1 MSLIRVVDAKK
12 TKEIPFIE
20 MLFIM
25 FSLFYYILPSFDKIN
40 SILVICVFLIYL
52 VYAIQRMPVKYAKN
66 AFTIFVLSLIISA
79 CYFIFTNTST
89 IDASVSF
96 YHLKR
101 FLSKFSQVFF
111 NFFPLVL
118 LVRIVYSGSYKQKK
132 FICGAIAIL
141 LLFVVIQTREEI
153 KLYADATRDWAYVE
167 KENENAGGYAFVYA
181 ISAIVP
187 TLLIIFHYAQ
197 YKWKNLTIVAIFL
210 IFGFLLRAQYT
221 LAIILA
227 IISLLTH
234 VFVSSANKRIKI
246 IVAVCLP
253 LVYILLPFVL
263 YAIAKQVDSYS
274 VSLRITEIAD
284 FLSFGE
290 RGYNLGSR
298 MELYQKTIIA
308 FFKSPIFGNRY
319 LNFDGHA
326 TLLTILS
333 DVGLLGGI
341 PYYYLFFSA
350 RNRIK
355 EMLGIADYKVYFPV
369 FLSFILMGFTNP
381 IHSARPLYIVVW
393 LLAPLL
399 ALIFKETIEK
409 KREVEKSGE
418 VEN

>member
-1 MSLIRVVDAKK
+1 MSFIRVVDAKN
-12 TKEIPFIE
+12 TKELPFIE

-40 SILVICVFLIYL
+40 FVLIFCVYLIYL
-52 VYAIQRMPVKYAKN
+52 VYVIQRMPIKYAKY
-66 AFTIFVLSLIISA
+66 AFTILVLSLIISA
-79 CYFIFTNTST
+79 CYFIFTSTST

-101 FLSKFSQVFF
+101 ILSKFSQVFF

-118 LVRIVYSGSYKQKK
+118 FVRIVYRGSYKQKR
-132 FICGAIAIL
+132 FICCAIAIL
-141 LLFVVIQTREEI
+141 LLFVVIQTRQEL
-153 KLYADATRDWAYVE
+153 KLYADATRDWAYTE

-187 TLLIIFHYAQ
+187 TLLIGFHYAKD
-197 YKWKNLTIVAIFL
+197 KWKILTAIIIFL
-210 IFGFLLRAQYT
+210 TFGFLLSAQYT
-221 LAIILA
+221 LAIMLA

-234 VFVSSANKRIKI
+234 VFVSSTNNKIKI

-263 YAIAKQVDSYS
+263 YAIANKVESYS
-274 VSLRITEIAD
+274 VSLRVTEVAD

-298 MELYQKTIIA
+298 MELYNKTIIA
-308 FFKSPIFGNRY
+308 FFKSPIYGNRY
-319 LNFDGHA
+319 LGFDGHA

-355 EMLGIADYKVYFPV
+355 EVLGKTDYKVYFPV
-369 FLSFILMGFTNP
+369 FLSFILMGLTNP

-399 ALIFKETIEK
+399 VVLFKEKEEK
-409 KREVEKSGE
+409 KKEVDKSGKM
-418 VEN
+418 EN